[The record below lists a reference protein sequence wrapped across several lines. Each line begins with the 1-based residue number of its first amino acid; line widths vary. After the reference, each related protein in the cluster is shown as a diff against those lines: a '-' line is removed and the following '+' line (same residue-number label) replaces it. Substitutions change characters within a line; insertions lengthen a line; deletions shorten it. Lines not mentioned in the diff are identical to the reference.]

1 MLKVYGIEIQWKTAW
16 FGNIPLVKKGHWQ
29 NKSNQLLFFEN
40 LQKQL
45 RIQNLTDWRFIS
57 TSQVIEHGGKSII
70 DIHGGSLLRAIDS
83 IYSPSLIEKGIF
95 YFKELIS
102 SRSIAVQISCA

>member
-1 MLKVYGIEIQWKTAW
+1 M
-16 FGNIPLVKKGHWQ
+16 
-29 NKSNQLLFFEN
+29 
-40 LQKQL
+40 
-45 RIQNLTDWRFIS
+45 
-57 TSQVIEHGGKSII
+57 IEHGGKSII